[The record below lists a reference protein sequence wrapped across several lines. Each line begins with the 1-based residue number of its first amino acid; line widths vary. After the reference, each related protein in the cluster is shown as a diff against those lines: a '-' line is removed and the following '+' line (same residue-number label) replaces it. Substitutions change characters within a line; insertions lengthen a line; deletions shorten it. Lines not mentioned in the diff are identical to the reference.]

1 MNNKRIITMDLKFF
15 GENGKDFF
23 TNAYNEAYN
32 IVEGETDVVDS
43 PSDAVEEPESV
54 SNVEEVETPVEQEET
69 PYKPS
74 KEEIK
79 AMYEEYYGKPQ
90 EVQNTPE
97 PQIDEETKSALELYK
112 YLEENPHLVQAMR
125 EVDGQGY
132 EKLNSY
138 VPDEVTKRLQ
148 ELEDFVQEQ
157 QYNAMINNLK
167 SKYNDF
173 DEDKVL
179 EYAEKH
185 EVYDLEVA
193 YKAMKSEN
201 VETPNMEEL
210 RKQLREEIKKEL
222 EEELKQNSLNTQS
235 IIGGIEQ
242 KPSNHTEVNL
252 SAKERRIARA
262 MGVSDEEYAKW
273 R

>member
-1 MNNKRIITMDLKFF
+1 MKINHEKKMDLKLF

-32 IVEGETDVVDS
+32 IVEGDTDVPNT
-43 PSDAVEEPESV
+43 PSDVIEEPESV
-54 SNVEEVETPVEQEET
+54 SNQEVIETPVEKEET
-69 PYKPS
+69 LQKPS

-79 AMYEEYYGKPQ
+79 AMYEEYYGTQ
-90 EVQNTPE
+90 EEIHKEVE
-97 PQIDEETKSALELYK
+97 PQVDENTKSALELYK

-125 EVDGQGY
+125 DVDQEGY
-132 EKLNSY
+132 NKLNSY

-157 QYNAMINNLK
+157 QYNSMINGLK
-167 SKYNDF
+167 SKYSDF
-173 DEDKVL
+173 VEEEVL

-185 EVYDLEVA
+185 EVYDLEIA
-193 YKAMKSEN
+193 YKAMKSEKN
-201 VETPNMEEL
+201 DTPNMEEL
-210 RKQLREEIKKEL
+210 EKRLREQIKKEL

-242 KPSNHTEVNL
+242 NPSNHTEVNL
-252 SAKERRIARA
+252 SAKEKRIARA

>member
-1 MNNKRIITMDLKFF
+1 MKNNNVKIMDLKFF

-32 IVEGETDVVDS
+32 IVEGDIDVVDS
-43 PSDAVEEPESV
+43 PSDAVEETESV
-54 SNVEEVETPVEQEET
+54 SDTKEVEIPAEKEEA

-90 EVQNTPE
+90 EIHNDPE

-138 VPDEVTKRLQ
+138 IPDEVTKRLQ

-157 QYNAMINNLK
+157 QYNSMVNNLK
-167 SKYNDF
+167 SKYTDF

-201 VETPNMEEL
+201 VQTPNMEEL